1 MNISLIRNVN
11 GDNIQFLGKKK
22 KNGGNGY
29 LFFFLRLDFT
39 IICFFFIARGFTVPI
54 VILLRF
60 KLFLVYIFACANDV
74 LNRYI

>member
-22 KNGGNGY
+22 TAEMVIS
-29 LFFFLRLDFT
+29 FFFLRLDFT

-60 KLFLVYIFACANDV
+60 KLFLVYIFACANGV